1 MTEPE
6 SIRAGHQERA
16 RLTDAMVSALEDI
29 PELSSREARAL
40 LVDAVGGRLGR
51 RLSLRE
57 QPTARTQLLELFHQ
71 CSKEEDGVDALAEA
85 VSALAGRSR
94 ATEDV
99 RELAGAWRRAGKT
112 WASVRFTMERTDGND
127 RDQRADRAQPTL
139 PMPMLPATPHRTAIG
154 RTPATSSVASPTV
167 PSAQDRWDFF
177 ISYTGVDRGW
187 AVWIAW
193 QLEEA
198 GYRTLIQEWDIVPGT
213 NWYAVME
220 HGVQNCERTIALL
233 SPAYLSS
240 AYGSQERQAAQR
252 QDPAG
257 LGRKLVP
264 IRIAPCEQP
273 GLLGAVVSFDLFD
286 LSPDRAREVLLE
298 KIAALLTGRSKP
310 HLPPAFPG

>member
-1 MTEPE
+1 MTGPE
-6 SIRAGHQERA
+6 DSRAGQQERA

-29 PELSSREARAL
+29 PEFSSREARAL
-40 LVDAVGGRLGR
+40 LVERVGGGLGR

-71 CSKEEDGVDALAEA
+71 CSKEESGVDVLAEA
-85 VSALAGRSR
+85 VYALAGHSR
-94 ATEDV
+94 ATEEV
-99 RELAGAWRRAGKT
+99 QELAGAWRRAREMRT
-112 WASVRFTMERTDGND
+112 AVRFTLE
-127 RDQRADRAQPTL
+127 RADGANRTETQL
-139 PMPMLPATPHRTAIG
+139 SVPMLPAAPHRTAISRVASASPLG
-154 RTPATSSVASPTV
+154 TPAAPYAT
-167 PSAQDRWDFF
+167 DRWDFF
-177 ISYTGVDRGW
+177 ISYTGVDRNW

-198 GYRTLIQEWDIVPGT
+198 GYRTLIQEWDIVPGS

-220 HGVQNCERTIALL
+220 RGVQNCERTIALL

-264 IRIAPCEQP
+264 IRIAPCDQP

-310 HLPPAFPG
+310 HLPPAFPA

>member
-6 SIRAGHQERA
+6 NALTGPERA
-16 RLTDAMVSALEDI
+16 RLTDAMVTALQDI

-99 RELAGAWRRAGKT
+99 RELAGAWRRAGEAWT
-112 WASVRFTMERTDGND
+112 SVRFTVERTDAGD
-127 RDQRADRAQPTL
+127 RDRRADGTRPPP
-139 PMPMLPATPHRTAIG
+139 PMPMLSSPPHRTAIG
-154 RTPATSSVASPTV
+154 RIPAVSSAAAPAV
-167 PSAQDRWDFF
+167 PPAPDRWDFF

-198 GYRTLIQEWDIVPGT
+198 GYRTLIQEWDIVPGS

-220 HGVQNCERTIALL
+220 RGVQHCERTIALL
-233 SPAYLSS
+233 SPAYLDS

-252 QDPAG
+252 QDPGG
-257 LGRKLVP
+257 LARKLVP
-264 IRIAPCEQP
+264 IRIAPCDQS
-273 GLLGAVVSFDLFD
+273 GLLGGVVSFDLFD

-310 HLPPAFPG
+310 HLPPAFPA